1 MTATE
6 TAAGSGGGAGLSR
19 RGRLAF
25 VAVLMLTQTFGWGTG
40 LSLLGVLG
48 QPIAAD
54 LGMTPGMIFAAAIVL
69 YGSAAI
75 VAPTAGRM
83 ADRLGG
89 AVLLGP
95 GAAGGALSLFLLS
108 QAQGPVLYFAAW
120 VVHGLAFHFMLLTA
134 AYTAITQIW
143 GAEARRVIGIL
154 TLATGLC
161 STVMWPVT
169 QILQHQFDWREIC
182 LIFAGF
188 TLLVVLPLNLVL
200 ARATRGMRPATVAEK
215 GQPAPAPAPLVGKE
229 RLVFVT
235 LALLFGL
242 SAGIG
247 NSVGILIID
256 LYAGMGLDRGQAV
269 YAGSL
274 VGIAFL
280 IARAAEIAFGNRIH
294 PVRMSL
300 FVFGALPLPFVALLG
315 WLLTGETLPPW
326 LALATALA
334 YGAPQGLAG
343 LMRPALV
350 QHLFGTRFFGT
361 MLGRLSRV
369 GDVASAATPP
379 ILAGIL
385 ATSPTIALC
394 LITGMAL
401 TCLILVLTLCR
412 LAGGSIQKEA

>member
-1 MTATE
+1 MTAE
-6 TAAGSGGGAGLSR
+6 TATGAALSR
-19 RGRLAF
+19 RSRLAV
-25 VAVLMLTQTFGWGTG
+25 VAVLMLTQTYGWGTG

-54 LGMTPGMIFAAAIVL
+54 LGMTPGMVFAAAIVL

-75 VAPTAGRM
+75 VAPTAGRL
-83 ADRLGG
+83 ADRRGG
-89 AVLLGP
+89 ASLLAP
-95 GAAGGALSLFLLS
+95 GAAGGALSLLLLS
-108 QAQGPVLYFAAW
+108 QAQGPALYFAAW

-169 QILQHQFDWREIC
+169 QLLKDQFDWREIC
-182 LIFAGF
+182 LIYAAITAFA
-188 TLLVVLPLNLVL
+188 VIPLNLAL
-200 ARATRGMRPATVAEK
+200 ARATSGLRPAPVPK
-215 GQPAPAPAPLVGKE
+215 GEAPPAPAPLVGQEKAI
-229 RLVFVT
+229 FAI

-256 LYAGMGLDRGQAV
+256 LYAGMGLDREQAV

-280 IARAAEIAFGNRIH
+280 LARGAEITFGNRIN
-294 PVRMSL
+294 PARMSL
-300 FVFGALPLPFVALLG
+300 YVFGALPLPFVALLG
-315 WLLTGETLPPW
+315 WLVTGETLPPW
-326 LALATALA
+326 LAFATALA

-350 QHLFGTRFFGT
+350 QFLFGTRFFGT

-369 GDVASAATPP
+369 GDVASAAAPP
-379 ILAGIL
+379 ILATIL
-385 ATSPTIALC
+385 ATSPLAGLS

-401 TCLILVLTLCR
+401 TCLALVLLLYR
-412 LAGGSIQKEA
+412 LAGGANRKDA

>member
-1 MTATE
+1 MA
-6 TAAGSGGGAGLSR
+6 GAGVAFSR
-19 RGRLAF
+19 RRRLAI
-25 VAVLMLTQTFGWGTG
+25 VAALMLTQTFGWGTG

-54 LGMTPGMIFAAAIVL
+54 LGMTPGTIFAAAIVL
-69 YGSAAI
+69 YGSAA
-75 VAPTAGRM
+75 VMAPLAGRM
-83 ADRLGG
+83 ADRRGG
-89 AVLLGP
+89 ARLLAP
-95 GAAGGALSLFLLS
+95 GAAGGALSLLLLS
-108 QAQGPVLYFAAW
+108 QAEGPVLYFAAW

-143 GAEARRVIGIL
+143 GPEARRVIGIL

-161 STVMWPVT
+161 STVLWPVT
-169 QILQHQFDWREIC
+169 QLLQHQFDWRGIC
-182 LIFAGF
+182 LIYAAF
-188 TLLVVLPLNLVL
+188 TALVVIPLNLAL
-200 ARATRGMRPATVAEK
+200 AHATRGARPAVATER
-215 GQPAPAPAPLVGKE
+215 GQPAPSPAPLQGQE
-229 RLVFVT
+229 RLVFAT

-280 IARAAEIAFGNRIH
+280 FARGAEIAFGNRIH

-300 FVFGALPLPFVALLG
+300 FVFGALPLPFVLLLG
-315 WLLTGETLPPW
+315 WLLTGEALPP
-326 LALATALA
+326 ALAFVTALA

-369 GDVASAATPP
+369 GDIASAAAPP
-379 ILAGIL
+379 ILAAIL
-385 ATSPTIALC
+385 ATSPLAALC

-412 LAGGSIQKEA
+412 LAGGSVQKEA